1 MNKVEYS
8 KKYRLEH
15 KGDINFWFTKTYGR
29 LKRDNKN
36 KFNLL
41 LPFSKDEFK
50 EWINNNYKYKLEN
63 MLKDYKE
70 SNYKKDLCPSID
82 RIDDYKSYTFDN
94 MQLITWKENNDKGR
108 ISLKNK
114 KQCSE
119 MAKRVW
125 SKKVIQKDLD
135 GNVIATFNS
144 THDVERLLGYD
155 SSLIARAC
163 RLNKVS
169 KGYRWEYVQK
179 MRWNIIQIRARG

>member
-1 MNKVEYS
+1 MSRNEYN
-8 KKYRLEH
+8 KKYRQEN
-15 KGDINFWFTKTYGR
+15 KGELFYWITKIYGR
-29 LKRDNKN
+29 MKRDNKN
-36 KFNLL
+36 KFNID
-41 LPFSKDEFK
+41 LPFTKDEFK
-50 EWINNNYKYKLEN
+50 KWLDDNYKTEIRRMLTEYKN
-63 MLKDYKE
+63 
-70 SNYKKDLCPSID
+70 SNYIKGLCPSVD

-119 MAKRVW
+119 MAKRFW
-125 SKKVIQKDLD
+125 SKKVTQKALD

-144 THDVERLLGYD
+144 THAVERLLGYD

-169 KGYRWEYVQK
+169 KGYRWEYV
-179 MRWNIIQIRARG
+179 

>member
-8 KKYRLEH
+8 KKYINEEIVTKLKRL
-15 KGDINFWFTKTYGR
+15 TKIYGR
-29 LKRDNKN
+29 MKRDNKN
-36 KFNLL
+36 KFNID
-41 LPFSKDEFK
+41 LPFTKDEFK
-50 EWINNNYKYKLEN
+50 KWLDDNYKTEIRRMLTEYKN
-63 MLKDYKE
+63 
-70 SNYKKDLCPSID
+70 SNYIKGLCPSVD

-169 KGYRWEYVQK
+169 KGYRWEYV
-179 MRWNIIQIRARG
+179 

>member
-15 KGDINFWFTKTYGR
+15 KGDINFWFTKSYGR

-50 EWINNNYKYKLEN
+50 EWISSNYKCELEK

-169 KGYRWEYVQK
+169 KGYRWEYAQK
-179 MRWNIIQIRARG
+179 M

>member
-15 KGDINFWFTKTYGR
+15 KGDIKFWFTKTYGR

-50 EWINNNYKYKLEN
+50 EWINSNYKYKLEK
-63 MLKDYKE
+63 MLNDYKE
-70 SNYKKDLCPSID
+70 SDYKKDLCPSID

-144 THDVERLLGYD
+144 THDIERKLGYD

-169 KGYRWEYVQK
+169 KGYRWEYV
-179 MRWNIIQIRARG
+179 

>member
-15 KGDINFWFTKTYGR
+15 KGDIKFWFTKTYGR

-41 LPFSKDEFK
+41 PPFSKDEFK
-50 EWINNNYKYKLEN
+50 EWINSNYKCKLEK
-63 MLKDYKE
+63 MLNDYKE

-94 MQLITWKENNDKGR
+94 MQLITWEENNDKGR

-114 KQCSE
+114 KT
-119 MAKRVW
+119 M
-125 SKKVIQKDLD
+125 
-135 GNVIATFNS
+135 F
-144 THDVERLLGYD
+144 
-155 SSLIARAC
+155 
-163 RLNKVS
+163 
-169 KGYRWEYVQK
+169 
-179 MRWNIIQIRARG
+179 

>member
-1 MNKVEYS
+1 MSRNEYN
-8 KKYRLEH
+8 KKYRQEN
-15 KGDINFWFTKTYGR
+15 KGELFYWITKIYGR
-29 LKRDNKN
+29 MKRDNKN
-36 KFNLL
+36 KFNID
-41 LPFSKDEFK
+41 LPFTKDEFK
-50 EWINNNYKYKLEN
+50 KWLDDNYKTEIRRMLTEYKN
-63 MLKDYKE
+63 
-70 SNYKKDLCPSID
+70 SNYIKYLCPSVD

-135 GNVIATFNS
+135 GNVITTFNS

-169 KGYRWEYVQK
+169 KGYRWEYV
-179 MRWNIIQIRARG
+179 